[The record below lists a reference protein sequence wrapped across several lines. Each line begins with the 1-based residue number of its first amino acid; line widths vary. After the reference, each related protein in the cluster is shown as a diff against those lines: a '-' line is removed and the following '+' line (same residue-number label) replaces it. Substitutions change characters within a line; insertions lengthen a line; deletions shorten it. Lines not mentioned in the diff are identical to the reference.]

1 VTYLSCGRIYKDEF
15 VANLPPI
22 LVSER
27 ILTENWLIF
36 EEVMG
41 KSLVSV
47 SLTYSVVFP
56 YINFST
62 DFGIILMLSS
72 IAFLMILWVL
82 IHG

>member
-1 VTYLSCGRIYKDEF
+1 VTYLSRGRICKDEF

-56 YINFST
+56 YVNFST

>member
-1 VTYLSCGRIYKDEF
+1 MTYLSCSRICKDEF

-56 YINFST
+56 YVNFST

-72 IAFLMILWVL
+72 ITFLMILWVL